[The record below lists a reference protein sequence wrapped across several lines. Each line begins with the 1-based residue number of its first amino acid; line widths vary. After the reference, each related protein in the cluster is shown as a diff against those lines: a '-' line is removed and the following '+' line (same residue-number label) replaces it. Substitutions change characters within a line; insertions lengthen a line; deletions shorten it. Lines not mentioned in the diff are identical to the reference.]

1 MTAPPVVMSLYASA
15 SFLVLG
21 CLSGLLLSGVEPA
34 VGDNVSTLFL
44 LRSWSIPNSFDLVL
58 LMVTGLT
65 SALDFMMSS
74 NAYQL
79 EQASRIAPF
88 EYVIIVWVTLLS
100 YLVWSEVPD
109 IQTLVGVAMIILSGI
124 YVPKREDKIEPKP
137 IAYSGLTRR

>member
-1 MTAPPVVMSLYASA
+1 
-15 SFLVLG
+15 
-21 CLSGLLLSGVEPA
+21 
-34 VGDNVSTLFL
+34 
-44 LRSWSIPNSFDLVL
+44 
-58 LMVTGLT
+58 
-65 SALDFMMSS
+65 MSS

-79 EQASRIAPF
+79 EQASGIDPI

-124 YVPKREDKIEPKP
+124 YAPKREDKIEPKP